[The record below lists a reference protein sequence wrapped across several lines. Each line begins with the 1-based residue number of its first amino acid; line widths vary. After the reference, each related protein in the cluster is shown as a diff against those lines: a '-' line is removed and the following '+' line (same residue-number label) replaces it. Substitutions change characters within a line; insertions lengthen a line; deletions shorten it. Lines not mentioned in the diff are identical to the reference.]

1 MKYVKKDVEQLIK
14 TNLGVK
20 IRKLK
25 LCGRIDSE
33 STNKILLFF
42 IYYVLNLYVLEY
54 NVLHHNFV
62 SFDKIKIVYGFFN
75 PSGNYI
81 RRRVFYNDKTF
92 KFNVIKRIKFYDY
105 NKSFEY
111 VYYDNDKCNYK
122 VVKKVINLNSIEMP
136 EDLKVYLKLDTE
148 QFLNIL

>member
-14 TNLGVK
+14 TNIGVK

-42 IYYVLNLYVLEY
+42 KDNVLNLYVLEY
-54 NVLHHNFV
+54 NFIHHNFV

-92 KFNVIKRIKFYDY
+92 KFNVVKRIKFYDY

>member
-14 TNLGVK
+14 TNIGVK

-33 STNKILLFF
+33 PTNKILLFF
-42 IYYVLNLYVLEY
+42 KDNVLNLYVLEY
-54 NVLHHNFV
+54 NLLHHNFV
-62 SFDKIKIVYGFFN
+62 SFDKIKIVYGFFD
-75 PSGNYI
+75 PSSNYI
-81 RRRVFYNDKTF
+81 RRRVFYSDKTF
-92 KFNVIKRIKFYDY
+92 KFNVIKRIKFYEY

-122 VVKKVINLNSIEMP
+122 TVKKVINLNSIEMP

-148 QFLNIL
+148 QFVNIL

>member
-14 TNLGVK
+14 TNIGVK

-42 IYYVLNLYVLEY
+42 KDNVLNLYVLEY
-54 NVLHHNFV
+54 NVSHHNFV

-75 PSGNYI
+75 PSSNYI

-92 KFNVIKRIKFYDY
+92 KFNVIKRIKFYEY

-122 VVKKVINLNSIEMP
+122 AVKKVVKLSSIEMP

>member
-14 TNLGVK
+14 TNIGVK

-33 STNKILLFF
+33 PTNKILLFF
-42 IYYVLNLYVLEY
+42 KDNVLNLYVLEY
-54 NVLHHNFV
+54 NLLHHNFV
-62 SFDKIKIVYGFFN
+62 SFDKIKIVYGFFD

-92 KFNVIKRIKFYDY
+92 KFNVIKRIKFYEY